1 MMENR
6 VHTSSGLTVYAQSA
20 RAVGGRAEE
29 ASGTLDSALRT
40 ALRTLNSVSP
50 R

>member
-29 ASGTLDSALRT
+29 AKGRADRPRSAACIVDL
-40 ALRTLNSVSP
+40 LMS
-50 R
+50 